1 VKSSGR
7 VVGGYVFPV
16 SRGTVRQEGRIGGM
30 SIERRV
36 FNVFGFMIRVSFLR
50 ARTASVGALRLSWG
64 DTYWW
69 CWPVEKDSSVA
80 DGFVTLDDEPD
91 TEREEEG
98 DGDDGVDGRLRV

>member
-1 VKSSGR
+1 MG
-7 VVGGYVFPV
+7 
-16 SRGTVRQEGRIGGM
+16 
-30 SIERRV
+30 IERRV
-36 FNVFGFMIRVSFLR
+36 VNVFGFVIWVGFLR
-50 ARTASVGALRLSWG
+50 VGTVSVGGLWLSWS

-69 CWPVEKDSSVA
+69 CWPVEKDSSIA